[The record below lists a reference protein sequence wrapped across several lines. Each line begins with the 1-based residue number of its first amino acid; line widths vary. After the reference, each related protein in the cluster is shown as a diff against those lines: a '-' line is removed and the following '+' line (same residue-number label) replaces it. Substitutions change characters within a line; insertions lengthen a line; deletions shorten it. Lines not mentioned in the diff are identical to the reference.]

1 MPLPDTIPIQF
12 FPALSNTGIVE
23 HGFILRIP
31 GLDVQTDRE
40 SALQRLEKYHH
51 EQLAKIGTRPLKLAE
66 QIHGSGVA
74 SIDAESPPKSRAV
87 DGLITAD
94 PDVILGIYVADCCA
108 IFLVDPIRRVI
119 GVLHSGKKGT
129 EQNIVGA
136 AIQKLQTD
144 FRSKPG
150 DLIALLSPCIRPP
163 HYEIDFASR
172 IVAQLRAEDVRKIY
186 DDGENTGSDLD
197 RFYSY
202 RMEKG
207 HTGRMLAFL
216 ALRSRSN

>member
-1 MPLPDTIPIQF
+1 
-12 FPALSNTGIVE
+12 
-23 HGFILRIP
+23 
-31 GLDVQTDRE
+31 
-40 SALQRLEKYHH
+40 
-51 EQLAKIGTRPLKLAE
+51 
-66 QIHGSGVA
+66 
-74 SIDAESPPKSRAV
+74 
-87 DGLITAD
+87 
-94 PDVILGIYVADCCA
+94 
-108 IFLVDPIRRVI
+108 VI

-136 AIQKLQTD
+136 AIQKLQTE
-144 FRSKPG
+144 FRSEPA
-150 DLIALLSPCIRPP
+150 DLIAVLSPCIRPP